1 MWCDDNEHAHSIRL
15 TKVHACKRSVSNKGT
30 HFYITWDGSALTLW
44 HTYTR
49 RTIVT
54 DLEGCGKKNT
64 NALSIQHTHTAHILP
79 THDTTPTV
87 TPDPLSCFLQ
97 TVYDKA
103 VRYSAVS
110 ETGLHNHK
118 DTAKGYHSQLSNLFT
133 ICIFLGTFDCCIA
146 YIAHQLIYIYMYAFG
161 RHCIHCIKGAHFI
174 SSCWPSESN
183 SWRWCC

>member
-1 MWCDDNEHAHSIRL
+1 MQKI
-15 TKVHACKRSVSNKGT
+15 SVSNKGT

-146 YIAHQLIYIYMYAFG
+146 YIAHQFTFTCMHLADIAYTALKVHILSVLAG
-161 RHCIHCIKGAHFI
+161 PRNRTHDVGVA
-174 SSCWPSESN
+174 SSVLYW
-183 SWRWCC
+183 